1 MKRLISKLIFPIVG
15 FGALIWFLIRVIPK
29 PSRANYPCMQAAAP
43 IASSFVI
50 YILGLI
56 SSFLLFK
63 KAKKYFV
70 ESRTLLYT
78 IFLFL
83 GILVSFSTFLHTDHD
98 VFAYN
103 QSVLEDPNQPIGTAR
118 GIFPGRVVWEHE
130 PDATNENCIPNQYG
144 NGWFLSENNNQSV
157 IDIMLSNGLQ
167 RLTDQ
172 TTDLAAWQAIFSFY
186 NNNKGKGAVGYSNTE
201 KIFIKI
207 NATSSWS
214 GNFNPSDLTVVN
226 NSNYGMSETSP
237 QIVLAVLR
245 QLVNVVEVPQ
255 DKIYIGDP
263 MKHIYKHCYDM
274 WHSEFPNVHYMDYN
288 YSTLGREKFTA
299 SATAKI
305 YYSDRGAK
313 LRTGNFSDA
322 YAGSPVTQDYLY
334 TIFEEAEYILNI
346 PMLKGHRRAGVT
358 MFAKNHFGSNTRSSA
373 VHLHCGLP
381 APNQMENGV
390 TEPGYGKYRVT
401 VDLMG
406 HELTGEKNLL
416 YLMDALWSSDQ
427 ANSYPKKFFM
437 EPFNNDWMSS
447 IFLSLDPVAIESVG
461 YDFLRSEFTSSRPSG
476 DGSGTYVQMDGVD
489 DYLHQA
495 ASSSNWPTGIQYD
508 PENDGTVIGS
518 LGTHEHWN
526 NPVDKLYSRNL
537 GTGEGIELISKYTP
551 PFPVELISFTA
562 SVSMNK
568 VFLNWETATEVN
580 NYGFE
585 IERKASGSQNW
596 KRIAFVEGYGN
607 SNSPRSYRYID
618 TIINGGSNFEYRLK
632 QIDNNGQYKYS
643 DSIEVSITPGSF
655 ELLQNYPNPFNPA
668 TNIQFTAPKTTE
680 LKINVY
686 TILGEKVLTVT
697 EGKYEP
703 GFYKVK
709 MDASALPSGIY
720 IYRFESNEFISTKKM
735 IYLK

>member
-1 MKRLISKLIFPIVG
+1 M
-15 FGALIWFLIRVIPK
+15 RV
-29 PSRANYPCMQAAAP
+29 AAP

-56 SSFLLFK
+56 SSILIFN

-70 ESRTLLYT
+70 ESRTLLFT
-78 IFLFL
+78 IFMSL
-83 GILVSFSTFLHTDHD
+83 GIVVGFSTLLQTDHK
-98 VFAYN
+98 VYANN
-103 QSVLEDPNQPIGTAR
+103 QAVLEGPNQPIGTAK
-118 GIFPGRVVWEHE
+118 GIYPGRVVWIFDR
-130 PDATNENCIPNQYG
+130 DATNENCVPYQYDH
-144 NGWFLSENNNQSV
+144 GWFLSENNDQSV
-157 IDIMLSNGLQ
+157 IDRMLSNGLQ

-172 TTDLAAWQAIFSFY
+172 TTDLDSWQAIFSFY
-186 NNNKGKGAVGYSNTE
+186 NSNKGKGAVGYSSTE

-207 NATSSWS
+207 NAVSSWS
-214 GNFNPSDLTVVN
+214 GNFSTSDLSVVN

-245 QLVNVVEVPQ
+245 QLVNVVGVPQ

-274 WHSEFPNVHYMDYN
+274 WYSEFPNVHYMDYS
-288 YSTLGREKFTA
+288 YSSLGREKFTA
-299 SATAKI
+299 STTAKV

-406 HELTGEKNLL
+406 HELTGGKNLL

-427 ANSYPKKFFM
+427 ANSYPKKFYM

-476 DGSGTYVQMDGVD
+476 DGAGTYVQMDGVD

-526 NPVDKLYSRNL
+526 NAIDKQYSRNL
-537 GTGEGIELISKYTP
+537 GTGEGIELNSDYTP
-551 PFPVELISFTA
+551 PLAVELSSFTGQ
-562 SVSMNK
+562 V
-568 VFLNWETATEVN
+568 VN
-580 NYGFE
+580 NEIVLRWKTITEENSYGFE
-585 IERKASGSQNW
+585 LEKKLNSDNGIGNKAWN
-596 KRIAFVEGYGN
+596 KVAFIKGYGN
-607 SNSPRSYRYID
+607 SNSPIEYSFVDKDVTQSGEYL
-618 TIINGGSNFEYRLK
+618 YRLK
-632 QIDNNGQYKYS
+632 MIDLDGSIQYSKIIKVNCVAPERFYLS
-643 DSIEVSITPGSF
+643 
-655 ELLQNYPNPFNPA
+655 QNYPNPFNPS
-668 TNIQFTAPKTTE
+668 TRIEFSVPRPTFVT
-680 LKINVY
+680 LKVFNL
-686 TILGEKVLTVT
+686 LGEEIATLAAQEFEAGTFTVDWNAK
-697 EGKYEP
+697 G
-703 GFYKVK
+703 V
-709 MDASALPSGIY
+709 ASGV
-720 IYRFESNEFISTKKM
+720 YRYRLVAGSFVETKNM
-735 IYLK
+735 LLVR

>member
-1 MKRLISKLIFPIVG
+1 MLKLFSWRRHMKQLLSKLIFPIVG
-15 FGALIWFLIRVIPK
+15 FTALIWFLIRVIPK
-29 PSRANYPCMQAAAP
+29 PSRATYPCMRAAAP
-43 IASSFVI
+43 LASSFVI

-63 KAKKYFV
+63 KAKKYFI

-83 GILVSFSTFLHTDHD
+83 GILVSFSTFLRTDHD

-103 QSVLEDPNQPIGTAR
+103 QSVLEDPNQPIGTAK

-144 NGWFLSENNNQSV
+144 HGWFLSENNNQSV
-157 IDIMLSNGLQ
+157 IDVMLSNGLKG
-167 RLTDQ
+167 LTDQ

-214 GNFNPSDLTVVN
+214 GNFNPSDLSVVN

-299 SATAKI
+299 STTAKI

-406 HELTGEKNLL
+406 HELTGGKNLL

-508 PENDGTVIGS
+508 PENDGTFIGS

-537 GTGEGIELISKYTP
+537 GTGEGIELISQYTP
-551 PFPVELISFTA
+551 PFPVELITFMAKTIL
-562 SVSMNK
+562 NK

-585 IERKASGSQNW
+585 IERKASGSKNW
-596 KRIAFVEGYGN
+596 KGIAFVEGYGN

-618 TIINGGSNFEYRLK
+618 TIINGGSNFEYRL
-632 QIDNNGQYKYS
+632 
-643 DSIEVSITPGSF
+643 
-655 ELLQNYPNPFNPA
+655 
-668 TNIQFTAPKTTE
+668 TN
-680 LKINVY
+680 
-686 TILGEKVLTVT
+686 
-697 EGKYEP
+697 
-703 GFYKVK
+703 
-709 MDASALPSGIY
+709 
-720 IYRFESNEFISTKKM
+720 R
-735 IYLK
+735 